1 MENGLIIKKN
11 SINKKDRTKPY
22 TMSFFLFGNCACGS
36 VDLEPSNDTPT
47 TREFQPRA
55 MKQLAFSGNNV
66 LKMRIQLTKNVLTER
81 QKRLRI
87 LDNAL
92 ARSIQKK
99 IGNFENKDLCMCLIH
114 QRSLI
119 DSYKTNCLLD

>member
-1 MENGLIIKKN
+1 
-11 SINKKDRTKPY
+11 
-22 TMSFFLFGNCACGS
+22 MSFFLFGSCACGS
-36 VDLEPSNDTPT
+36 VELEPSNDTPT
-47 TREFQPRA
+47 LRESQPRA

-87 LDNAL
+87 LGKAL
-92 ARSIQKK
+92 QKSIQKK
-99 IGNFENKDLCMCLIH
+99 IGNFKKKDLCLCMIH

-119 DSYKTNCLLD
+119 DGYKTNCL